1 MEKTF
6 DGVVSMID
14 SLNKLAYICYKNGL
28 LTETVDYLVDI
39 KKALEEK
46 EKLEQAFEL
55 ACIELSDKDSTLYDL
70 YDRLDAYY
78 ETKDRHETRRELL
91 ERAEEDEWGYQTIKE
106 AVSCN

>member
-1 MEKTF
+1 MTDSFEKLA
-6 DGVVSMID
+6 DICIK
-14 SLNKLAYICYKNGL
+14 NKLGA
-28 LTETVDYLVDI
+28 ETVDYLVDI

-55 ACIELSDKDSTLYDL
+55 ACKELEDKDSTLFDL

-78 ETKDRHETRRELL
+78 ETKDRYEWRRELL
-91 ERAEEDEWGYQTIKE
+91 ERAEEDEWRYQTIKE